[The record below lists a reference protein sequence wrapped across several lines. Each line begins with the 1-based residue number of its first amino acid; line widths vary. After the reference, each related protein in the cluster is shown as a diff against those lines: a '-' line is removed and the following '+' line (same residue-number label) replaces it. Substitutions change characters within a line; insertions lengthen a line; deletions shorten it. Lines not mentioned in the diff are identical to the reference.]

1 MYKNKEELYEL
12 IKDIKSKE
20 DFERE
25 IKELIKSYGN
35 LIDEDAAALLIVD
48 KLGRNKQHILGI
60 AELKPDMDCTIFGKV
75 ERIYPP
81 KTFERE
87 NKVGKVVNIDISD
100 NTGKCRLVLWDEDVE
115 LVENGVI
122 GVGSIVKVINGY
134 TKTGRNG
141 FLEVNVGRW
150 GSIEV
155 DPEDAPEI
163 IIKESMKEESN
174 DIKGEIIEIKPTKAF
189 FRDNGEFGF
198 VTNIRVRNAA
208 GKEIKLTLWDEKV
221 REIQN
226 FKVGDKILVK
236 KVNIRY
242 NHGEK
247 EFHVTSN
254 SVVLKT

>member
-1 MYKNKEELYEL
+1 MYRNKEELYEL

-25 IKELIKSYGN
+25 IKELIERYGN

-48 KLGRNKQHILGI
+48 KIGRNKQHILGI
-60 AELKPDMDCTIFGKV
+60 AELKADMDCTIFGKV
-75 ERIYPP
+75 EKIYSP

-122 GVGSIVKVINGY
+122 RAGSIVKVINGY

-163 IIKESMKEESN
+163 ITKEGMKEESN
-174 DIKGEIIEIKPTKAF
+174 DIKGEIVEIKPTKAF

-198 VTNIRVRNAA
+198 VTNIKVRNSA
-208 GKEIKLTLWDEKV
+208 KEEIKLTLWDEKV
-221 REIQN
+221 KEIQN
-226 FKVGDKILVK
+226 FKIGDKILVK

-242 NHGEK
+242 NRGEK